1 MDHLAKIRIAILDL
15 YNNEP
20 NQGMRCIKEIV
31 SNLATPT
38 VEWQVFDVRAQREIP
53 KAADFDI
60 FISSGGPGNPH
71 DGDGI
76 WEKQWFELISQ
87 IWQYNQ
93 TTRPTKRRKHVF
105 FICHSFQMACIHFG
119 LATVNKRKSTSFGVF
134 PVHKTYAGMQDAL
147 LCQLPEPYYCV
158 DSRDY
163 QVIEPDDN
171 ALDKMG
177 ASILSLE
184 KMRPHVALE
193 RAVMAIRF
201 SDVMV
206 GTQFHPEADPDGMIV
221 YLKKPEKRQ
230 HVIDNFGI
238 EKYDSMLAQLHDP
251 EKIELTRQTLL
262 PGFVQQAIEQLRQ
275 ADEYKCK
282 VEAAC

>member
-1 MDHLAKIRIAILDL
+1 MEHLPKIRIAILDL

-31 SNLATPT
+31 SDIPEPAI
-38 VEWQVFDVRAQREIP
+38 EWQVFDVRAKHEIP
-53 KAADFDI
+53 NAKDYDI

-76 WEKQWFELISQ
+76 WEKKWFNLINQ

-93 TTRPTKRRKHVF
+93 QMRPLQRRKHVF
-105 FICHSFQMACIHFG
+105 FICHSFQMACIHFKI
-119 LATVNKRKSTSFGVF
+119 ATVNKRKSTSFGVF

-163 QVIEPDDN
+163 QVVEPDDDV
-171 ALDKMG
+171 LDKMD
-177 ASILSLE
+177 ASILALE
-184 KMRPHVALE
+184 KMRPHVSLE

-201 SDVMV
+201 SDEMV
-206 GTQFHPEADPDGMIV
+206 GTQFHPEADPDGMII
-221 YLKKPEKRQ
+221 YLEKPEKRQ

-238 EKYDSMLAQLHDP
+238 EKYNSMIAQLNDS
-251 EKIELTRQTLL
+251 EKIKLTRHTLL
-262 PGFVQQAIEQLRQ
+262 PGFVQDAIKQLRD
-275 ADEYKCK
+275 ADMHSCK
-282 VEAAC
+282 IKATC